1 MVQVVTLLLAHGD
14 EDVSEAAM
22 DVLLEFT
29 THKRP
34 PGERLLPAVRSR
46 ILESFLLHSL
56 KPVCLCEMFLTN
68 YIGLFTFML
77 FLESKA
83 AVIHLCL

>member
-1 MVQVVTLLLAHGD
+1 
-14 EDVSEAAM
+14 
-22 DVLLEFT
+22 
-29 THKRP
+29 
-34 PGERLLPAVRSR
+34 
-46 ILESFLLHSL
+46 
-56 KPVCLCEMFLTN
+56 VCLCEMFLTN